1 MPGRLGRKHPHL
13 TILDLAQGTTVLPR
27 HAHRLAALFGKSR
40 LIKHQHPLDI
50 SQIVME
56 QAMIRPTH
64 LPFIPDDV
72 ADQSLHRTDVP
83 PVHLQRHRLDRLAFE
98 GTELP
103 DHVPKELRPRLAP
116 RKTLAEGFMK
126 TPPFV
131 QESCDIALNKRKL
144 WNGKHL
150 AFGPTSW

>member
-1 MPGRLGRKHPHL
+1 
-13 TILDLAQGTTVLPR
+13 
-27 HAHRLAALFGKSR
+27 
-40 LIKHQHPLDI
+40 
-50 SQIVME
+50 ME
-56 QAMIRPTH
+56 EAVVRPTH

-83 PVHLQRHRLDRLAFE
+83 PVHLPRHRLDRFAFE

-103 DHVPKELRPRLAP
+103 DHVPKELLPRLTP
-116 RKTLAEGFMK
+116 HKTMTEGFMK
-126 TPPFV
+126 TPQFV
-131 QESCDIALNKRKL
+131 QEAFDITWRQRKL